1 MIREFKKK
9 MAIVFLKPNRCFS
22 KREKRKDDSASFN
35 VPTLWRKRAILQDPS
50 HLTRSL
56 RLNSIHLRTIPSAIS
71 NGGIAKGVTLK
82 TRRGFESRG
91 TQRRDQRRRFVFSGR
106 ESFVGK
112 YHKSTLTAL
121 SLCLI
126 INSHLFISRH
136 EESLIRDNLVYLVL
150 NLDLW

>member
-9 MAIVFLKPNRCFS
+9 MAIVFSKSNRCFS
-22 KREKRKDDSASFN
+22 KREKRKDDSASFS

-121 SLCLI
+121 SLSLI
-126 INSHLFISRH
+126 INYHLFISRH

-150 NLDLW
+150 NLDL